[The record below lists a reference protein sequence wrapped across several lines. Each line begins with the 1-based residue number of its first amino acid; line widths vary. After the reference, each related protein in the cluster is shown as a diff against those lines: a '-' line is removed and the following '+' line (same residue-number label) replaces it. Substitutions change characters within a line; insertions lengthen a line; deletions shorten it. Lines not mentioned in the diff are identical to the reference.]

1 MRRRGTYYGGS
12 TIISRWNNNRIDRLR
27 EVDRNGRTVM
37 PTPRDYQVAIAWE
50 EWLEE
55 LERRSKEENEKRR
68 QERRRGSRRRRRRPR
83 P

>member
-12 TIISRWNNNRIDRLR
+12 TIISRWNDNRFDRLR

-37 PTPRDYQVAIAWE
+37 PTPRDRQVAIAWE

-68 QERRRGSRRRRRRPR
+68 RGYRRRHRTRR
-83 P
+83 